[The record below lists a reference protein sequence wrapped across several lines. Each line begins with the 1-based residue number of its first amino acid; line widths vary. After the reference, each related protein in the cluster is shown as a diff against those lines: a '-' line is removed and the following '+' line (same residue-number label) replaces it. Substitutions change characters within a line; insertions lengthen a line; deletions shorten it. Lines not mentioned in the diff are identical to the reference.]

1 MLTAFSLSIFL
12 SLIIGY
18 LGRRRRIGFWGLT
31 FGSLLLTPIVGLLL
45 LLITDDVPQ
54 PRPYHDK

>member
-18 LGRRRRIGFWGLT
+18 LGRKRRIGFWGLT

-54 PRPYHDK
+54 PESSGNK

>member
-1 MLTAFSLSIFL
+1 MFTAFSLSLFL
-12 SLIIGY
+12 SLVIGY

-31 FGSLLLTPIVGLLL
+31 FGSLLLTPIVGLIL

-54 PRPYHDK
+54 PEQYHHK

>member
-1 MLTAFSLSIFL
+1 MFTAFSLSLFL
-12 SLIIGY
+12 SLVIGY

-31 FGSLLLTPIVGLLL
+31 FGSLLLTPIVGLIL

-54 PRPYHDK
+54 PEQYRHK